1 MLWYLVRCG
10 VSILIGFI
18 IWVAAAQL
26 GSFIFRGTS
35 MEDVMILVAVLG
47 WVLYVFS
54 SKKMTAHFT
63 PAEISSTTI
72 IFSFLAALLF
82 SIPIIF

>member
-10 VSILIGFI
+10 ISILIGFI

-47 WVLYVFS
+47 
-54 SKKMTAHFT
+54 
-63 PAEISSTTI
+63 
-72 IFSFLAALLF
+72 LF
-82 SIPIIF
+82 CGMGLTFKTWPKYIH